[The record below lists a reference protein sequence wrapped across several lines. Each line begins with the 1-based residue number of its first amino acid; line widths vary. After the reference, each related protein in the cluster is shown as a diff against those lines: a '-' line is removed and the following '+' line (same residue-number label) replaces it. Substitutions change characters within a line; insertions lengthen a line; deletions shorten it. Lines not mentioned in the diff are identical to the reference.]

1 MMGSSLSSLTLETLF
16 TPNSKMHKLFNTA
29 TSITTLQHLITASAY
44 LTMWHNNGH
53 CTVVHVALCLKPHCV
68 CYCRMHKERLDLLLV
83 ACDASIIACP
93 CHFGIHSIMM
103 HDAPPQGMRTN
114 SIAGLWMVSCHL
126 FLALVGCNYLQSHP
140 CHWYT
145 QKMNFSILLVYTPI
159 ICLTTSIQR
168 F

>member
-1 MMGSSLSSLTLETLF
+1 MGSSLSSLTLETLF

-53 CTVVHVALCLKPHCV
+53 CTVVHVVLCLKPHCV

-103 HDAPPQGMRTN
+103 HDAWCTTTRN
-114 SIAGLWMVSCHL
+114 ENL
-126 FLALVGCNYLQSHP
+126 FYLQV
-140 CHWYT
+140 CEW
-145 QKMNFSILLVYTPI
+145 LVVI
-159 ICLTTSIQR
+159 DSWLK
-168 F
+168 